1 MFGSQRRWRAC
12 CFSFSFWR
20 VNHCR
25 RQRPAKPKWGDRTL
39 KPDFEKYPDRLVP
52 TIVVDDQT
60 DQVLMMAYV
69 NEESYQ
75 LSLKTMQTWFWSRS
89 RKALW
94 HKGETSGNT
103 QQIVAI
109 QIDCDEDTLLM
120 RVIPAGPACHTGHT
134 SCFYRTV
141 VDKNQEE

>member
-1 MFGSQRRWRAC
+1 M
-12 CFSFSFWR
+12 
-20 VNHCR
+20 
-25 RQRPAKPKWGDRTL
+25 
-39 KPDFEKYPDRLVP
+39 P

-60 DQVLMMAYV
+60 DQVLMMAYI